1 MNSLIPLLGFVL
13 LMVLLYQ
20 LQCRQATFNQRVMIA
35 LVMGALFGCCC
46 QVFIG
51 TQDSAMY
58 VVRQAFDLV
67 GSGYLALLKM
77 LVIPLV
83 LTSIIDAL
91 LNLGELSGDVVR
103 RVAMRSVLVLLTMTS
118 LASGIGMLV
127 GSWFSVGSGLNLP
140 VSALK
145 PSHAYH
151 GVVDTLVHMLPSNPI
166 AAMVD
171 GNSVALV
178 IFAVLLGMAALL
190 LLRQDAALAKPFR
203 QFVKSSFAV
212 TKKLASMIIA
222 LTPYG
227 VLALVAGVT
236 SSQGLSVLLAISH
249 YILAMIVAMALVF
262 VMHAAVVMFKGIS
275 PWRFWQKAYPAL
287 LVAFTTRSSFG
298 TLPVSESTL
307 RQRFGASQLAASFVP
322 SLGATMGMNA
332 CAGVFPAMLV
342 VMAMTI
348 LHMPITLTVILKVM
362 LINAIASLGI
372 SGIPGTASVAAAV
385 TLSTIGLPYSV
396 IGLVQ
401 GVDPIID
408 MFRTATN
415 IDGVMA
421 TGVVIDQADFAKAD
435 LVCDGEKGS
444 VQPSAEIAR

>member
-1 MNSLIPLLGFVL
+1 MKTLIPLISLVL

-20 LQCRQATFNQRVMIA
+20 LQCRQVSYNKRVMLA
-35 LVMGALFGCCC
+35 LVMGVVLGCCC
-46 QVFIG
+46 QLFLTGHSV
-51 TQDSAMY
+51 AMHA
-58 VVRQAFDLV
+58 VRQVFDLV
-67 GSGYLALLKM
+67 GEGYLALLKM
-77 LVIPLV
+77 LVVPLV

-91 LNLGELSGDVVR
+91 LNVGELSGDVVR
-103 RVAMRSVLVLLTMTS
+103 RIAVRSVIVLLVMTS
-118 LASGIGMLV
+118 VASAIGLMV
-127 GSWFSVGSGLNLP
+127 GSWFSVGAGLSLP
-140 VSALK
+140 VTTLK
-145 PSHAYH
+145 PSHVNH

-166 AAMVD
+166 AAMAN
-171 GNSVALV
+171 GNSVAIVL
-178 IFAVLLGMAALL
+178 FAGLLGMSALL
-190 LLRQDAALAKPFR
+190 LLRQDANVAKPFQ
-203 QFVKSSFAV
+203 QFIKSAFAV
-212 TKKLASMIIA
+212 TKKLASMVIA

-236 SSQGLSVLLAISH
+236 STQGLGTLLAISH
-249 YILAMIVAMALVF
+249 YIVAMIVAMFLVF
-262 VMHAAVVMFKGIS
+262 VMHALVVLLKGMS
-275 PWRFWQKAYPAL
+275 PWRFWQQAYPAL

-307 RQRFGASQLAASFVP
+307 RKRFGVSQLTASFVP

-342 VMAMTI
+342 VMSMTI
-348 LHMPITLTVILKVM
+348 LHMPITLAVIFKVM
-362 LINAIASLGI
+362 LINAIASLGV

-385 TLSTIGLPYSV
+385 TLSALGLPYSV

-421 TGVVIDQADFAKAD
+421 TGVVVD
-435 LVCDGEKGS
+435 
-444 VQPSAEIAR
+444 QPSFLGDVSNRKANKAALDCTTMVA